1 VLVSS
6 VHLELARL
14 YLSRDDLV
22 EAFDCLKRAF
32 SANEKNDE
40 ASLLL
45 GLVAIDLDDDRT
57 ALRALRAA
65 SSSRSVLAPES
76 KAIAQQQL
84 ARIARGAGDA
94 KRASVAPGTRDAK
107 RLS

>member
-1 VLVSS
+1 
-6 VHLELARL
+6 
-14 YLSRDDLV
+14 
-22 EAFDCLKRAF
+22 
-32 SANEKNDE
+32 
-40 ASLLL
+40 
-45 GLVAIDLDDDRT
+45 
-57 ALRALRAA
+57 
-65 SSSRSVLAPES
+65 VLAPES